1 MEANSERNRIHIS
14 QTTADLIIAAGKE
27 SWLQKRTDLVKAK
40 GKGLLQTYFLEP
52 PPSAPPSAT

>member
-52 PPSAPPSAT
+52 PPSAS